1 MTNEE
6 LAAAIEKLQYQI
18 SVIADTIDYDTN
30 PVELLILSMNWDRK
44 ELNKAHDIFEKWD
57 KILNEGGAVN
67 QHQFESDFD
76 RELGVSYQGV
86 KSVVRAFYRNDQ
98 WTDVIEAFVD
108 GMGPHPSV
116 EYLSIKRREK

>member
-6 LAAAIEKLQYQI
+6 TAAALVKLQYQM
-18 SVIADTIDYDTN
+18 SVIADTIDYDDH
-30 PVELLILSMNWDRK
+30 PVELLILSMNWDRSD
-44 ELNKAHDIFEKWD
+44 LNRAHDIFEKWD
-57 KILNEGGAVN
+57 KVLQAGGSVD
-67 QHQFESDFD
+67 QHEFEHDFD
-76 RELGVSYQGV
+76 RELGISYQGV
-86 KSVVRAFYRNDQ
+86 KSVVRAFYKNDQ